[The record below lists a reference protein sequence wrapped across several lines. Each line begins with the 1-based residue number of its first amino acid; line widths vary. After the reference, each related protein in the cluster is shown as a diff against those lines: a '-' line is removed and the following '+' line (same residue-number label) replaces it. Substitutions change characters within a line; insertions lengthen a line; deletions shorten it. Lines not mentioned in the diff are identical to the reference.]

1 MYNVLMLA
9 VSFGWV
15 FGLAL
20 VVLGLISPRI
30 PRTWAWSEIRHSR
43 RKVLLV
49 GVGMVLCATGIFI
62 GVVMVFAWQA
72 IRAGSV

>member
-1 MYNVLMLA
+1 MYNVLMLT
-9 VSFGWV
+9 VSFGWT

-43 RKVLLV
+43 RKVTLV
-49 GVGMVLCATGIFI
+49 GVGILLGATGIFL

-72 IRAGSV
+72 IRAGGI